1 MLLVPISSSIAY
13 THPSAFCSPFLSFRF
28 PSPHS
33 PRQSK
38 PPDLEWFPRLRCM
51 SLHSADDTEPE
62 QNEIKDLR
70 EQLAE
75 TTSLVKTLSQ
85 QLGDLRDKV
94 AFHCVHVN
102 VLQQRRGGG
111 GLEYLHFRALDS
123 QVTTVVLLFPPRWL
137 SSESSINARLSSHEW
152 DRDSIPITWWP
163 YDIITW
169 SHDHQMTVMWLYHL
183 IHSN

>member
-1 MLLVPISSSIAY
+1 
-13 THPSAFCSPFLSFRF
+13 
-28 PSPHS
+28 
-33 PRQSK
+33 
-38 PPDLEWFPRLRCM
+38 M

-102 VLQQRRGGG
+102 VLQQRRGGEEG

-123 QVTTVVLLFPPRWL
+123 QVTTVVLWFSPR
-137 SSESSINARLSSHEW
+137 
-152 DRDSIPITWWP
+152 
-163 YDIITW
+163 
-169 SHDHQMTVMWLYHL
+169 
-183 IHSN
+183 